1 MMIKSGMGLTVA
13 IMVFVLCAVGTGWLA
28 LRLIRG
34 NRAAVISTLPL
45 VAQQTV
51 TVDSPGEF
59 VVSVEVPRMA
69 TDYREWEFEIAEER
83 TKRSH
88 LMKWGGPR
96 STGAV
101 TGISTVKI
109 PLGRLTLA
117 QPDQLSL
124 RVKGL
129 APDANYSAYRIIL
142 AQPHLLRMAMQ
153 ITGLAL
159 CGVGMLLCMLWALW
173 LLGVVKAS

>member
-1 MMIKSGMGLTVA
+1 MMIKSGMGLTLA
-13 IMVFVLCAVGTGWLA
+13 ISVFVLCAFCAGWLA
-28 LRLIRG
+28 QRLIRG
-34 NRAAVISTLPL
+34 NRTAVISSLPL
-45 VAQQTV
+45 VVQQTV
-51 TVDSPGEF
+51 VVELPGEF

-69 TDYREWEFEIAEER
+69 TDYREWEFEVTEER

-101 TGISTVKI
+101 TGISTVKV

-129 APDANYSAYRIIL
+129 ASDANYSAYRIVL
-142 AQPHLLRMAMQ
+142 ARPHLLRMAVQ

-159 CGVGMLLCMLWALW
+159 CGMGMLLCLIWGLW
-173 LLGVVKAS
+173 LMGVVKAS

>member
-1 MMIKSGMGLTVA
+1 MMIKSGMGLTLA
-13 IMVFVLCAVGTGWLA
+13 ITVFVLCVVGAGWLA
-28 LRLIRG
+28 LRLVRG
-34 NRAAVISTLPL
+34 NRAAVIASLPL

-51 TVDSPGEF
+51 TMELPGEF

-69 TDYREWEFEIAEER
+69 TDYREWEFEVAEER
-83 TKRSH
+83 SKRSH

-101 TGISTVKI
+101 TGVSTVKI

-129 APDANYSAYRIIL
+129 TPDGNYSAYRIIL
-142 AQPHLLRMAMQ
+142 ARPHLLRMAVQ

-159 CGVGMLLCMLWALW
+159 CGVGMLLCLLWGLW
-173 LLGVVKAS
+173 VMGVVKAS